1 MVQTMK
7 QNDLV
12 KIMIYCGKTH
22 GDGKKKFRTFYTKMN
37 LLVKG
42 EEEKGKQNKSVT
54 VKFTSD
60 VNSKNISRGLLTCTV
75 KDVGFPRVYEITEE
89 KQEDGSVKKIYPV
102 VWIRGY
108 KSFEE
113 KEYDVEN
120 PFITDD
126 EETEESE
133 IPFDT
138 EE

>member
-1 MVQTMK
+1 MK

-12 KIMIYCGKTH
+12 TLLIKSRVAKSK
-22 GDGKKKFRTFYTKMN
+22 DGKKKFRSFYTLMK
-37 LLVKG
+37 LIVVG
-42 EEEKGKQNKSVT
+42 EEEKGKQTKHVT

-60 VNSKNISRGLLTCTV
+60 VDSKNITHGKLTCVV
-75 KDVGFPRVYEITEE
+75 KDVGFPRRWEITTNENGE
-89 KQEDGSVKKIYPV
+89 QEYPV

-113 KEYDVEN
+113 IEYDVEN
-120 PFITDD
+120 PFIT
-126 EETEESE
+126 EEVETEETE